1 MTATTFGHVSGGVTH
16 AWLGGD
22 AERRRLV
29 RLCAA
34 VTGDRDAAEDL
45 AQETLLEAWRNAH
58 KLHDP
63 AGASP
68 WLSAIARN
76 VCRRWARRR
85 RRELPTVPEDAAAG
99 TTDLD
104 ADLERAELLEL
115 LDGALSLLSPEA
127 REVLVRRY
135 VDDAPHAEIA
145 ERLGLTEDAVSM
157 RLARGKAVLR
167 RLLASDLGGTDDGWR
182 ETRVWCSQ
190 CGQRKLLTLNEPPPG
205 VVSFRCPGC
214 SPDGV
219 ASELQLANAVFARLV
234 GDLTRPTAIIGRT
247 ADWSRTYYGEGAGA
261 QVDCTGCGRVVH
273 LRRFFEDGKAR
284 PSDGLYAECATCG
297 TQVSS
302 SARGIALA
310 EPAVRRFRREHPRT
324 RSLPP
329 RGVDFGGAPAFVV
342 RYEDVLGSAGAD
354 VVFARDTLRVLHV
367 ATG

>member
-1 MTATTFGHVSGGVTH
+1 MTATTFEHVRGVTH

-63 AGASP
+63 DGADR

-85 RRELPTVPEDAAAG
+85 GRELPTAPEEAAADA
-99 TTDLD
+99 TDLD
-104 ADLERAELLEL
+104 ADLERAELVEL
-115 LDGALSLLSPEA
+115 LDSALSLLSPEA
-127 REVLVRRY
+127 REVLVQRY

-145 ERLGLTEDAVSM
+145 ERLGLSEDAVSM
-157 RLARGKAVLR
+157 RLTRGKALLR
-167 RLLASDLGGTDDGWR
+167 RLLAPDLGETEDGWR
-182 ETRVWCSQ
+182 ETRVWCSE
-190 CGQRKLLTLNEPPPG
+190 CGQRKLLTLREPPPG

-234 GDLTRPTAIIGRT
+234 GDVTRPTAIIGRT
-247 ADWSRTYYGEGAGA
+247 ADWSRMYYGEGATA
-261 QVDCTGCGRVVH
+261 PVDCTGCGRVVH
-273 LRRFFEDGKAR
+273 LRRYFEDRHGR
-284 PSDGLYAECATCG
+284 PSDGLYADCEACG

-310 EPAVRRFRREHPRT
+310 QPAVRRFRRDHPRM
-324 RSLPP
+324 RSRPP
-329 RGVDFGGAPAFVV
+329 RAVDFGGAPALAV